1 MFLPGKNVYKGTFVW
16 DTVIIL
22 NNEIVIVMYLYSLI
36 EVLCMSKYECVL
48 IIISIF

>member
-1 MFLPGKNVYKGTFVW
+1 MPLLSKNVYKGSFVW

-22 NNEIVIVMYLYSLI
+22 NNKIVIGMYLYSLI
-36 EVLCMSKYECVL
+36 EVLCMFKYECVL